1 MDSRK
6 SSSAIL
12 FLLVNLVFFVL
23 VSGCKDPPSIPKPY
37 PNPNPNPSPVKGS
50 CPRDAL
56 KLGICTKILNG
67 SIGTIIGN
75 PPDTPCCSILG
86 GLLDLE
92 AAICLCTALKANILG
107 ININIPIALSLLIN
121 TCGKELPK
129 DFICA

>member
-1 MDSRK
+1 MNSLK
-6 SSSAIL
+6 SPSAVL
-12 FLLVNLVFFVL
+12 FLLGNLLFLVL
-23 VSGCKDPPSIPKPY
+23 VSGCKTPPIPIPD
-37 PNPNPNPSPVKGS
+37 PNPIPTPSKGS

-56 KLGICTKILNG
+56 KLRVCAGLLNG
-67 SIGTIIGN
+67 NIGTIIGN
-75 PPDTPCCSILG
+75 PPKTSCCSVLG

-121 TCGKELPK
+121 TCEKTLPK